1 MAKIE
6 SWFTSFML
14 GAVCG
19 FFPTSLLLLITS
31 NMLDKRVLHDLRFE
45 QANSDPHKEQRQYS
59 PLHQYNQKGEE
70 VAFEMAKKVR
80 ILCWVATVPENHKTK
95 AVHIRDTWGKRCNI
109 LLFMSSK
116 NDSSLPSIAIT
127 TKEGRE
133 YLFDKTKAA
142 MEYVYKFYMESID
155 WVLKADDDTFV
166 VVENLRYILAKHDP
180 SKALYLG
187 CRFKPF
193 ATQGFMSGGAGYVIS
208 RAALRKFV
216 QEAIPNKDKCLQSG
230 SGAGEDVQMGIC
242 LMNVNVAIVDSRD
255 DKGRGRFFP
264 YSPEFHLFPVHSQP
278 YEWYWEYQ
286 YYPDHEGLDCC
297 SSTAVSFH
305 YISPHQ
311 LRVLDYLVYTL
322 RPHGTSLYYRNSS
335 IVIHI

>member
-1 MAKIE
+1 SVRSTSLKLPGVDLSSSGVLPLIHSSMAKIE

-45 QANSDPHKEQRQYS
+45 QANSDQHKEQRQYP
-59 PLHQYNQKGEE
+59 PLHQYDQKGEE

-127 TKEGRE
+127 TKEGRQ

-166 VVENLRYILAKHDP
+166 VVENLRYVLAKHDP

-230 SGAGEDVQMGIC
+230 SGAGEDVQMGPG
-242 LMNVNVAIVDSRD
+242 L
-255 DKGRGRFFP
+255 
-264 YSPEFHLFPVHSQP
+264 LL
-278 YEWYWEYQ
+278 Q
-286 YYPDHEGLDCC
+286 YCRLLPL
-297 SSTAVSFH
+297 
-305 YISPHQ
+305 
-311 LRVLDYLVYTL
+311 
-322 RPHGTSLYYRNSS
+322 
-335 IVIHI
+335 HITGSAACP

>member
-6 SWFTSFML
+6 SWFTSFIL

-59 PLHQYNQKGEE
+59 PLHQYDQKGEE

-155 WVLKADDDTFV
+155 WVLKADDDTK
-166 VVENLRYILAKHDP
+166 EAKYESSYYKH
-180 SKALYLG
+180 LYVPRTDL
-187 CRFKPF
+187 F
-193 ATQGFMSGGAGYVIS
+193 ASS
-208 RAALRKFV
+208 RNAP
-216 QEAIPNKDKCLQSG
+216 AIG
-230 SGAGEDVQMGIC
+230 
-242 LMNVNVAIVDSRD
+242 
-255 DKGRGRFFP
+255 
-264 YSPEFHLFPVHSQP
+264 
-278 YEWYWEYQ
+278 
-286 YYPDHEGLDCC
+286 
-297 SSTAVSFH
+297 
-305 YISPHQ
+305 
-311 LRVLDYLVYTL
+311 
-322 RPHGTSLYYRNSS
+322 
-335 IVIHI
+335 